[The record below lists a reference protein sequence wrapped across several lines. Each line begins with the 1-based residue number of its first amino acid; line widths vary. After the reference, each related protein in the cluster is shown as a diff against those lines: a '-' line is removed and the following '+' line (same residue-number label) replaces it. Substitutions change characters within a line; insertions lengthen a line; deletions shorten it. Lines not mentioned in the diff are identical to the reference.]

1 MMNCFKYCLQ
11 FQVASLKHGAGNIGK
26 EREKPEKPESSGLRR
41 KAGKLVFGGAK
52 AKEEVK
58 KEEPKKEVGRREKMQ
73 ATSSAA
79 C

>member
-58 KEEPKKEVGRREKMQ
+58 KEEPKKEAGTHSNPF
-73 ATSSAA
+73 ATPSSAV
-79 C
+79 